1 MRTWE
6 EFDQT
11 DTIFCGLIKNALHLH
26 TDLLAKNCYFPWK
39 EMHFI
44 NEIAC
49 FLSSYNEIAL
59 LLVALKQILI
69 IKKIYLDFKE
79 LFSIKCN
86 ESTLKLSK

>member
-1 MRTWE
+1 
-6 EFDQT
+6 
-11 DTIFCGLIKNALHLH
+11 
-26 TDLLAKNCYFPWK
+26 
-39 EMHFI
+39 MHFI

-69 IKKIYLDFKE
+69 IKEIYLDFKE